1 MEETT
6 NVADTNKEILH
17 INSPHSQGLLSMT
30 CNGQKNKDRGNDAV
44 GKSYITSVEIM
55 CKIITITKNIET
67 FAKAITHSNKVMTE
81 YNDIFLVRVRNVDKT
96 LPKIGNS
103 LDRELK

>member
-1 MEETT
+1 
-6 NVADTNKEILH
+6 
-17 INSPHSQGLLSMT
+17 
-30 CNGQKNKDRGNDAV
+30 
-44 GKSYITSVEIM
+44 M

-67 FAKAITHSNKVMTE
+67 FAKAITQSNKVMTE